1 MVTGV
6 KDWRK
11 PGWIR
16 TGARCCSP
24 EQMSWQREDEVLTLS
39 FFLPAGAFATSVV
52 RELMQAEE
60 ADHGFRNSTDAN
72 SGQ

>member
-1 MVTGV
+1 MS
-6 KDWRK
+6 RAARLLQLLEHL
-11 PGWIR
+11 R
-16 TGARCCSP
+16 THRRPLLAVWGRNDP
-24 EQMSWQREDEVLTLS
+24 

>member
-1 MVTGV
+1 
-6 KDWRK
+6 
-11 PGWIR
+11 
-16 TGARCCSP
+16 
-24 EQMSWQREDEVLTLS
+24 MSWQQDGEVLTLS

-60 ADHGFRNSTDAN
+60 ADHGFRNPTDAN